1 MIKPVILAAAALLP
15 PAAVRGAEW
24 REAETAHFRI
34 FSAAPEKELT
44 RFATRLEMTDALMR
58 RAQGAPESLH
68 VNKVRVYVVPSL
80 DQVQRAIGMV
90 GSGVGGFYTVNE
102 HGPFAVTPRR
112 TGADYGAFTPE
123 VVLFHEYG
131 HHFQLQYFPKAY
143 PAWYV
148 EGSAELYSTVDPR
161 PDGKVIFGKA
171 ASHRG
176 QSLAYARWVPIATL
190 LTQPADNY
198 PKDGDFYGQSWL
210 LTHYLTFS
218 PTRQGQLTSYLRA
231 MVAGKTAK
239 EAAAVFGD
247 LDVLSGELRRYFEAA
262 NFPAKVVPMAVP
274 DKVVQKLR
282 VLSAAEAELIP
293 ETIAFRDHD
302 FSEIEKDKDREKEKV
317 EREKNLVG
325 LRRKVARLGNDP
337 YALRLL
343 ADAEFVSG
351 NFAMSRAA
359 VERLLA
365 VDPNNVGGLYRK
377 STLLLEDA
385 EKAGDADRTKLA
397 KEART
402 LAVRANRV
410 DNDDPQPL
418 VAFYQS
424 YAVSGERPTPD
435 ALRSL
440 RAAVEAVP
448 QDGRVRW
455 MLVEAL
461 ASTSRYKEAAAVIE
475 PLAFDPHKSPS
486 RERALKRLEELRKNA
501 KSEGSSIKS

>member
-1 MIKPVILAAAALLP
+1 MIKRLLLASAALATPGALL
-15 PAAVRGAEW
+15 AAEW

-34 FSAAPEKELT
+34 FSSAPEKELT

-58 RAQGAPESLH
+58 RAQGAPEELH
-68 VNKVRVYVVPSL
+68 VNKVRVFVVPSL
-80 DQVQRAIGMV
+80 DDVQRAVGMV
-90 GSGVGGFYTVNE
+90 GSGIGGFYTVNE

-112 TGADYGAFTPE
+112 TGADYGSFTPE

-161 PDGKVIFGKA
+161 PDGTVIFGKA

-176 QSLAYARWVPIATL
+176 RSLAYARWVPVADL
-190 LTQPADNY
+190 LTKPADKY
-198 PKDGDFYGQSWL
+198 PDDGDFYGQSWL

-218 PTRQGQLTSYLRA
+218 PKRKGQLASYLRA
-231 MVAGKTAK
+231 TVSGKTPA

-247 LDVLSGELRRYFEAA
+247 LNVLSGELRKYFEAA
-262 NFPAKVVPMAVP
+262 NFPAKAVPMALP
-274 DKVVQKLR
+274 DKVIHKLR
-282 VLSAAEAELIP
+282 VLSPAEAELIP

-302 FSEIEKDKDREKEKV
+302 FSEIEKGKDRAKEKTDREKHLD
-317 EREKNLVG
+317 R
-325 LRRKVARLGNDP
+325 LRGKVARFGNDP
-337 YALRLL
+337 YAMRLL
-343 ADAEFVSG
+343 ADAEFVAG
-351 NFAMSRAA
+351 NYAQSRAA
-359 VERLLA
+359 VDRLIA
-365 VDPNNVGGLYRK
+365 ADPANPGGLYRK
-377 STLLLEDA
+377 AALLLEDA
-385 EKAGDADRTKLA
+385 GKAKDADRGRLA
-397 KEART
+397 REART
-402 LAVRANRV
+402 LAVRANRI

-424 YAVSGERPTPD
+424 YVAAGERPTAD
-435 ALRSL
+435 AMRSL
-440 RAAVEAVP
+440 QAAVEGVP

-461 ASTSRYKEAAAVIE
+461 ASERRYKEAAAVIE

-486 RERALKRLEELRKNA
+486 RERALKRLEELKKSASKSAGAA
-501 KSEGSSIKS
+501 KS